1 MVVGLVM
8 AMVVVSVV
16 VADIEECCDGTV
28 RFSQVRFVPPPSTAI
43 LALVEV
49 SKKITCRTL
58 EEYREELARDM

>member
-49 SKKITCRTL
+49 SRML
-58 EEYREELARDM
+58 EEYREQLARDM